1 MLKLENNILVL
12 KIEVGLL
19 KNFKNQYLNYYC
31 TYIVN

>member
-1 MLKLENNILVL
+1 MLKLENNILAI

-19 KNFKNQYLNYYC
+19 KNVKNQYLC